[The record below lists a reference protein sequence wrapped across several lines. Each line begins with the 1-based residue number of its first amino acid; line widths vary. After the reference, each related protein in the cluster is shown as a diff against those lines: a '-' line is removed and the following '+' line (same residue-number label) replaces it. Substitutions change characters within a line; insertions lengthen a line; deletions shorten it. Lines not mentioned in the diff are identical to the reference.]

1 MLSTGGESVIDA
13 FHKTSPNMLHPKS
26 SVNLLPILNNS
37 AAVAEMA
44 ATLHKSNFR
53 SRVGAPLIKCY
64 FSLISQNLA
73 TLRPVFHPHV
83 T

>member
-1 MLSTGGESVIDA
+1 VIDA

-44 ATLHKSNFR
+44 AQRCT
-53 SRVGAPLIKCY
+53 SRIFAVEWGRLSLKCY